1 MDVSNWRS
9 ARAASDAR
17 WGRVRVPGGA
27 PGGVNAGHHPAPP
40 LRVEVTLAPAHDAA
54 VAAALAGSGLDTF
67 TARCVLEY
75 DAGAMLHDA
84 PRTNGSDRRW
94 NEGGWF
100 PSERGEWH
108 EMRLARRDVTGGVDG
123 GGGSNDANDAR
134 EGRKPRIRVRARLAE
149 GLDLRPPRRGGG
161 SDRDEDAK
169 NVGHAVGHT
178 VGHIGSSSTASSSG
192 GGEGLRLVRVRQLEL
207 VWWSR
212 NSGAA
217 CEASAWAPV
226 CPPGTVSLGTALVPS
241 FRAPTEAFVVRA
253 PWIRI
258 DTTATAAAAAAAAPR
273 PARTRSPRRTRR
285 PPPIGGRRWRPPSA
299 STASTAT
306 PGRGSGRT
314 LASAPSRSGA
324 RAPRP
329 ATSPSAT
336 SSRPI
341 TIRRSRPKSRAFAP
355 ISRARPR
362 PPRRRC
368 GPRRAP
374 RLSSDACPSRFTG
387 RGCARARGGWRWRRA
402 TPGTSSP
409 RRRRLRFVG
418 ISIRRRGGCGWTT
431 RMNRRARVQ
440 APATG
445 PKPRP
450 PPRRSRGSRCPPTA
464 RGRPWAPGVWEPP
477 PPSRWERAPRDPPRS
492 SWTGGAGAS
501 AGRAC

>member
-27 PGGVNAGHHPAPP
+27 PGGVDAGHHPAPP

-75 DAGAMLHDA
+75 DAGAMLDDA

-258 DTTATAAAAAAAAPR
+258 DTTATAAAAAAAPR
-273 PARTRSPRRTRR
+273 PAQPG
-285 PPPIGGRRWRPPSA
+285 PPDGPVAAHRLAVAGGA
-299 STASTAT
+299 
-306 PGRGSGRT
+306 
-314 LASAPSRSGA
+314 
-324 RAPRP
+324 
-329 ATSPSAT
+329 
-336 SSRPI
+336 
-341 TIRRSRPKSRAFAP
+341 
-355 ISRARPR
+355 
-362 PPRRRC
+362 
-368 GPRRAP
+368 
-374 RLSSDACPSRFTG
+374 
-387 RGCARARGGWRWRRA
+387 
-402 TPGTSSP
+402 
-409 RRRRLRFVG
+409 RRRLRPRLRRLRVAAQEEP
-418 ISIRRRGGCGWTT
+418 RRRH
-431 RMNRRARVQ
+431 RRDLAPARPALLRRHRQRRHAQSPSAEAVRNRVRSRRSRARVR
-440 APATG
+440 A
-445 PKPRP
+445 RP
-450 PPRRSRGSRCPPTA
+450 GAAVDHGGRRG
-464 RGRPWAPGVWEPP
+464 
-477 PPSRWERAPRDPPRS
+477 
-492 SWTGGAGAS
+492 
-501 AGRAC
+501 